1 VKQAGVVSGER
12 AARGTRPLGLTEV
25 SPARGFDRDQDPGLR
40 ARVARAFRSV
50 ARFLGRVV
58 GSLEGN
64 GAKGL
69 GPRKYSEVVRRR
81 TTAWLVGHRGWIMT
95 RVLDPRMS
103 KPARERVLHLSRRLA
118 ELDAW
123 QDSSVKLVAQEAIRA
138 EIARVGR
145 EMVELEWKWI

>member
-1 VKQAGVVSGER
+1 
-12 AARGTRPLGLTEV
+12 
-25 SPARGFDRDQDPGLR
+25 
-40 ARVARAFRSV
+40 
-50 ARFLGRVV
+50 
-58 GSLEGN
+58 
-64 GAKGL
+64 
-69 GPRKYSEVVRRR
+69 
-81 TTAWLVGHRGWIMT
+81 MT

-103 KPARERVLHLSRRLA
+103 KPARERVLQLSRRLA